1 MSVIFN
7 VSPLLIKTRNSRW
20 AVKYILDACNARL
33 SKWFQDLSV
42 NLHNKVNIQKQQE
55 KWITKILSYVMP
67 SLEPR
72 RDEERYLKSVM
83 ELTQGRVKTWY
94 DIKSQ
99 TINIYSIFFTNL
111 HFLHKSRYSHLPQWE
126 SEVNSCAVFY
136 WVLKLFYGRFRMFEG
151 ICCSNFLATFLKKI
165 YFLCSI

>member
-7 VSPLLIKTRNSRW
+7 VSPLLVKTRNSRW
-20 AVKYILDACNARL
+20 AVKYILDVCNARL

-42 NLHNKVNIQKQQE
+42 NLHTKVNFQKWQE
-55 KWITKILSYVMP
+55 KWIMKILSYVMP

-83 ELTQGRVKTWY
+83 ELSKGRVKTWY

-99 TINIYSIFFTNL
+99 TINIYSIFFTE
-111 HFLHKSRYSHLPQWE
+111 FDKSRYSHLPQWE

-136 WVLKLFYGRFRMFEG
+136 WALKLFYGRFRMFEG
-151 ICCSNFLATFLKKI
+151 ICCSNFPATFLKKI